1 MFDNYYLVMGKEAS
15 SKLKAKTLLESSATM
30 GDYIYNVG
38 YFDLAAG
45 YEFLQE
51 MKTTFGTNFISSNIV
66 KAGTEEL
73 AFIPHEIIEKNG
85 LKIGVFGITTALPAA
100 EKAIEVNDYVESA
113 KMKIAELRPQ
123 VDLLVMLFNSTRVQA
138 VNAMDDLSE
147 VDYIYLS
154 RETTRTRPEK
164 TQDSR
169 LPLTYGFGIQG
180 KYVGRFDLD
189 ISDNTQPIKDV
200 TSAMMTVSIFEER
213 LNNLQ
218 KRDPNRPLEEIYK
231 NNQNVLNMVSQYKDG
246 VTKSKSALSNGLN
259 TSFYSL
265 IPLGRGVASE
275 KTLLAIVDETLKTC
289 NTLDKK
295 GLQSLN

>member
-1 MFDNYYLVMGKEAS
+1 VGKEAS

-51 MKTTFGTNFISSNIV
+51 MKTTFGTNFMSSNIV

-73 AFIPHEIIEKNG
+73 AFIPHKIIEKNG
-85 LKIGVFGITTALPAA
+85 LKIGVFGITTALPAT
-100 EKAIEVNDYVESA
+100 EKAIEVKDYVESA
-113 KMKIAELRPQ
+113 KIQIAELRPQ

-138 VNAMDDLSE
+138 FNAMDDLSE

-164 TQDSR
+164 SQDSQ

-180 KYVGRFDLD
+180 KYVGRFDVD
-189 ISDNTQPIKDV
+189 IADKTQPIKDV
-200 TSAMMTVSIFEER
+200 TSAMMTVSIFEQR

-218 KRDPNRPLEEIYK
+218 KRDPNQPLEEIYK
-231 NNQNVLNMVSQYKDG
+231 NNPNVLNMVSQYKDG
-246 VTKSKSALSNGLN
+246 LTKSKSALTDGLN

-275 KTLLAIVDETLKTC
+275 KNLLAVVDETLKTC

>member
-1 MFDNYYLVMGKEAS
+1 
-15 SKLKAKTLLESSATM
+15 M

-73 AFIPHEIIEKNG
+73 AFISHEIIEKNG
-85 LKIGVFGITTALPAA
+85 LKIGVFGITTTLPAT
-100 EKAIEVNDYVESA
+100 EKAIEVKDYVESA
-113 KMKIAELRPQ
+113 KIKIAELRPQ

-138 VNAMDDLSE
+138 LNAMDDLSK

-164 TQDSR
+164 SQDPK
-169 LPLTYGFGIQG
+169 LPLTYSFGIQG
-180 KYVGRFDLD
+180 KYVGRFDVD
-189 ISDNTQPIKDV
+189 IADKTQPIKDV
-200 TSAMMTVSIFEER
+200 TSAMMTVSIFEQR

-218 KRDPNRPLEEIYK
+218 KRDLNQPLEEIYK
-231 NNQNVLNMVSQYKDG
+231 NNPNVLNMVSQYKDG
-246 VTKSKSALSNGLN
+246 LAKSKSVLTDKLN

-265 IPLGRGVASE
+265 IPLGSSVPSE
-275 KTLLAIVDETLKTC
+275 KTLLAVVDETLKTC

>member
-1 MFDNYYLVMGKEAS
+1 MFDNYYLVAGKEAS

-51 MKTTFGTNFISSNIV
+51 MKTTFGTNFMSSNIV

-85 LKIGVFGITTALPAA
+85 LKIGVFGITTALPAT
-100 EKAIEVNDYVESA
+100 EKAIEVKDYVESA
-113 KMKIAELRPQ
+113 KIKIAELRPQ

-138 VNAMDDLSE
+138 FNAMDDLSE

-164 TQDSR
+164 SQDPQ

-180 KYVGRFDLD
+180 KYVGRFDVD
-189 ISDNTQPIKDV
+189 IADKTQPIKDI
-200 TSAMMTVSIFEER
+200 TSAMMTVSIFEQR

-218 KRDPNRPLEEIYK
+218 KRDLNQPLEEIYK
-231 NNQNVLNMVSQYKDG
+231 NNPNVLNMVSQYKDG
-246 VTKSKSALSNGLN
+246 LAKSKSVLTDGLN

-275 KTLLAIVDETLKTC
+275 KTLLAVVDETLKTC

>member
-1 MFDNYYLVMGKEAS
+1 VGKEAS

-51 MKTTFGTNFISSNIV
+51 MKTTFGTNFMSSNIV

-73 AFIPHEIIEKNG
+73 AFIPHKIIEKNG
-85 LKIGVFGITTALPAA
+85 LKIGVFGITTALPAT
-100 EKAIEVNDYVESA
+100 EKAIEVKDYVESA
-113 KMKIAELRPQ
+113 KIQIAELRPQ

-138 VNAMDDLSE
+138 FNAMDDLSE

-164 TQDSR
+164 SQDPQ

-180 KYVGRFDLD
+180 KYVGRFDVD
-189 ISDNTQPIKDV
+189 IADKTQPIKDV
-200 TSAMMTVSIFEER
+200 TSAMMTVSFFEQG

-218 KRDPNRPLEEIYK
+218 KRDPNQPLEEIYK
-231 NNQNVLNMVSQYKDG
+231 NNPNVLNMVSQYKDG
-246 VTKSKSALSNGLN
+246 LAKSKSVLTDGLN

-265 IPLGRGVASE
+265 IPLGRGVPSE
-275 KTLLAIVDETLKTC
+275 KTLLAVVDETLKTC
-289 NTLDKK
+289 RTLDIIK
-295 GLQSLN
+295 GL

>member
-1 MFDNYYLVMGKEAS
+1 MGKEAS

-51 MKTTFGTNFISSNIV
+51 MKTTFGTNFMSSNIV

-73 AFIPHEIIEKNG
+73 AFIPHKIIEKNG
-85 LKIGVFGITTALPAA
+85 LKIGVFGITTALPAT
-100 EKAIEVNDYVESA
+100 EKAIEVKDYVESA
-113 KMKIAELRPQ
+113 KIKIAELRPQ

-138 VNAMDDLSE
+138 FNAMDDLSE

-164 TQDSR
+164 SQDPQ

-180 KYVGRFDLD
+180 KYVGRFDVD
-189 ISDNTQPIKDV
+189 IADKTQPIKDV
-200 TSAMMTVSIFEER
+200 TSAMMTVSIFEQR

-218 KRDPNRPLEEIYK
+218 KRDPNQPLEEIYK
-231 NNQNVLNMVSQYKDG
+231 NNPNVLNMVSQYKDG
-246 VTKSKSALSNGLN
+246 LAKSKSVLTDGLN

-275 KTLLAIVDETLKTC
+275 KNLLAVVDETLKTC

>member
-1 MFDNYYLVMGKEAS
+1 MGKEAS

-51 MKTTFGTNFISSNIV
+51 MKTTFGTNFMSSNIV

-73 AFIPHEIIEKNG
+73 AFIPHKIIEKNG
-85 LKIGVFGITTALPAA
+85 LKIGVFGITTALPAT
-100 EKAIEVNDYVESA
+100 EKAIEVKDYVESA
-113 KMKIAELRPQ
+113 KIQIAELRPQ

-138 VNAMDDLSE
+138 FNAMDDLSE

-164 TQDSR
+164 SQDPQ

-180 KYVGRFDLD
+180 KYVGRFDVD
-189 ISDNTQPIKDV
+189 IADKTQPIKDV
-200 TSAMMTVSIFEER
+200 TSAMMTVSIFEQR

-218 KRDPNRPLEEIYK
+218 KRDPNQPLEEIYK
-231 NNQNVLNMVSQYKDG
+231 NNPNVLNMVSQYKDG
-246 VTKSKSALSNGLN
+246 LTKSKSALTDGLN

-275 KTLLAIVDETLKTC
+275 KNLLAVVDETLKTC

>member
-1 MFDNYYLVMGKEAS
+1 MGKEAS

-100 EKAIEVNDYVESA
+100 EKAIEVKDYVESA

-169 LPLTYGFGIQG
+169 LPLTYSFGIQG

-231 NNQNVLNMVSQYKDG
+231 
-246 VTKSKSALSNGLN
+246 
-259 TSFYSL
+259 
-265 IPLGRGVASE
+265 
-275 KTLLAIVDETLKTC
+275 
-289 NTLDKK
+289 
-295 GLQSLN
+295 

>member
-1 MFDNYYLVMGKEAS
+1 MFDNYYLVAGKEAS

-30 GDYIYNVG
+30 GDYIFNVG

-66 KAGTEEL
+66 KVGTEEL

-85 LKIGVFGITTALPAA
+85 LKIGVFGITTALPAT
-100 EKAIEVNDYVESA
+100 EKAIEVKDYVESA
-113 KMKIAELRPQ
+113 KIKIAELRPQ

-138 VNAMDDLSE
+138 FNAMDDLSE

-164 TQDSR
+164 SQDPL

-180 KYVGRFDLD
+180 KYVGRFDVD
-189 ISDNTQPIKDV
+189 IADKTQPIKDI
-200 TSAMMTVSIFEER
+200 TSAMMTVSIFEQR

-218 KRDPNRPLEEIYK
+218 KRDLNQPLEEIYK
-231 NNQNVLNMVSQYKDG
+231 NNPNVLNMVSQYKDG
-246 VTKSKSALSNGLN
+246 LAKSKSVLTDGLN

-275 KTLLAIVDETLKTC
+275 KTLLAVVDETLKTC

>member
-1 MFDNYYLVMGKEAS
+1 MGKEAS

-51 MKTTFGTNFISSNIV
+51 MKTTFGTNFMSSNIV

-73 AFIPHEIIEKNG
+73 AFIPHKIIEKNG
-85 LKIGVFGITTALPAA
+85 LKIGVFGITTALPAT
-100 EKAIEVNDYVESA
+100 EKAIEVKDYVESA
-113 KMKIAELRPQ
+113 KIKIAELRPQ

-138 VNAMDDLSE
+138 FNAMDDLSE

-164 TQDSR
+164 SQDPL

-180 KYVGRFDLD
+180 KYVGRFDVD
-189 ISDNTQPIKDV
+189 IADKTQPIKDI
-200 TSAMMTVSIFEER
+200 TSAMMTVSIFEQR

-218 KRDPNRPLEEIYK
+218 KRDLNQPLEEIYK
-231 NNQNVLNMVSQYKDG
+231 NNPNVLNMVSQYKDG
-246 VTKSKSALSNGLN
+246 LAKSKSVLTDGLN

-275 KTLLAIVDETLKTC
+275 KTLLAVVDETLKTC